1 MKRTFNI
8 IKSAIAVILAACIL
22 TGCSSP
28 LISDKVM
35 DTMVGAYRYIG
46 DLITQIKEEGWGSIS
61 ALFGGSDEEESSSSA
76 PSENSDADDS
86 SKEDSSQ
93 QSE

>member
-22 TGCSSP
+22 SGCSSP

-35 DTMVGAYRYIG
+35 DTMVGAYQYIG

-61 ALFGGSDEEESSSSA
+61 AIFGGSDEEEETDSSA
-76 PSENSDADDS
+76 PSENSDENS
-86 SKEDSSQ
+86 SSEESSQ